1 MAEDLPA
8 VFCDSFTLRA
18 ILLAKTLSFRSSPE
32 ERTHWRDWRRKHA
45 AHMVDFAFDRRDPM
59 PGLIHALSETYL
71 GMKSIRRFLRDT
83 PWTLSKK
90 NKLSMPEDV

>member
-1 MAEDLPA
+1 
-8 VFCDSFTLRA
+8 
-18 ILLAKTLSFRSSPE
+18 
-32 ERTHWRDWRRKHA
+32 
-45 AHMVDFAFDRRDPM
+45 
-59 PGLIHALSETYL
+59 LIHALSETYL